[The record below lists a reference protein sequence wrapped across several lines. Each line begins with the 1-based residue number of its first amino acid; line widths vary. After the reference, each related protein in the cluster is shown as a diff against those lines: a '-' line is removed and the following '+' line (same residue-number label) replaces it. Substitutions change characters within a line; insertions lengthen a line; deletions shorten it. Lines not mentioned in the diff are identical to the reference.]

1 MTSARENGNCNDS
14 SSNLIQSIQL
24 NGAMETKY
32 GTLPATKAITEL
44 IRMPISDDD
53 VLLGGVNNRAFT
65 ASAEDTRETG
75 YKGSPYPLPKRS
87 RSERKEQLT
96 KRQSPLSRRH
106 SEYLQSTIN
115 RKRYHLRSSLRRPLN
130 YVHTQ
135 LTRNGFISTL
145 QPAEDTVFRYKA
157 NWPKGK
163 EYVPEIRFDLDFT

>member
-1 MTSARENGNCNDS
+1 MLENGDCNDS
-14 SSNLIQSIQL
+14 SSNLIQNIQL
-24 NGAMETKY
+24 NGTMETKY

-44 IRMPISDDD
+44 IRVPIADDD
-53 VLLGGVNNRAFT
+53 VLGVNNKAF
-65 ASAEDTRETG
+65 SAGQGDAG
-75 YKGSPYPLPKRS
+75 MVAFNGSIPLPKRS

-106 SEYLQSTIN
+106 SEYLQSTIS

-145 QPAEDTVFRYKA
+145 QPAEEIVHKTKPT
-157 NWPKGK
+157 WPKSK
-163 EYVPEIRFDLDFT
+163 AYVSAPL